1 MVNKKSITL
10 NINFME
16 DSEGRWE
23 RIFEL
28 LEEDSKDEETYGE
41 EISFD
46 NDWRV
51 K

>member
-1 MVNKKSITL
+1 
-10 NINFME
+10 ME